1 MLQCWSVS
9 IEKHVGDVN
18 VDSTSEVNM
27 TIEQLI
33 EFWLKMAETALELEE
48 TESFRLAIREL
59 RHLTMLAT
67 MSRLLGE

>member
-1 MLQCWSVS
+1 
-9 IEKHVGDVN
+9 
-18 VDSTSEVNM
+18 M